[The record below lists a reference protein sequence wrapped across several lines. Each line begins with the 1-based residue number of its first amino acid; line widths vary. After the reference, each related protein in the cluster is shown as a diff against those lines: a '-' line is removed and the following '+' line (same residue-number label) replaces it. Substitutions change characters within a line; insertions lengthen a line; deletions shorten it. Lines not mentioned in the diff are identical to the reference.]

1 MTTPLTSAENCQ
13 YFSYNFQSFR
23 HSSANNILSKTF
35 LVSRSGQHCWCAH
48 QIFLTLFLCWI
59 VPGEQFYLSPSSEIA
74 RLESYEKWHW
84 CVCVCKMTMFE
95 EQSANFSIG
104 FSLLNNKSYR
114 KGVILQRMRKK
125 GISAKLPQTLRDFD
139 GLFRKN
145 IKAEFYWKFSFRCA
159 SIFWSQVV
167 SQCLMFFRFSVN

>member
-1 MTTPLTSAENCQ
+1 MKSGTG
-13 YFSYNFQSFR
+13 
-23 HSSANNILSKTF
+23 
-35 LVSRSGQHCWCAH
+35 VS
-48 QIFLTLFLCWI
+48 
-59 VPGEQFYLSPSSEIA
+59 
-74 RLESYEKWHW
+74 
-84 CVCVCKMTMFE
+84 VCKMTMFE

-145 IKAEFYWKFSFRCA
+145 IKAEFY
-159 SIFWSQVV
+159 
-167 SQCLMFFRFSVN
+167 